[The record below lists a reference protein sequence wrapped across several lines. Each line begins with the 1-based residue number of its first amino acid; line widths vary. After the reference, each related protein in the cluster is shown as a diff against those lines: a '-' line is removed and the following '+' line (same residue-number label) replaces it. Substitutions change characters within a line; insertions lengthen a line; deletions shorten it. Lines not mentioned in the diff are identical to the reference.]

1 MSDQP
6 SNLSPRDRLPD
17 RMQELG
23 QLLEACADPAGDF
36 STSVSERDILRAL
49 INGLP
54 DQLYV
59 KDRQSRFVTANDAV
73 AADKFFR
80 DGRPVTASELI
91 GKSDFDLFEPAV
103 AQGFRDTELAIMA
116 TGRPKVDVL
125 ELNVNIDGS
134 AKWLL
139 MTKLPLRSMNEEI
152 VGLLGIGRDITA
164 RKLAE
169 DRLEFLAH
177 HDALTGLPNRALF
190 ADRLQQAVLHGT
202 RNQSKVTVIFLDL
215 DRFKL
220 VNDSL
225 GHEAGDKVLEATAN
239 RVQSCLRAN
248 DTVSRMGGD
257 EFVILLPDSPQHA
270 IDLIPVIEKIR
281 TTIAEPFETNRQ
293 WVTVTTSMGIAIFP
307 EDGGD
312 PESLMRSADAAMYAA
327 KQAGRNGF
335 KFHSQSGPSQ
345 TCISIPTT

>member
-6 SNLSPRDRLPD
+6 GNLSPEDRLPD

-23 QLLEACADPAGDF
+23 QLLAACSDPTGDLKC
-36 STSVSERDILRAL
+36 SVSERDMLRAL

-73 AADKFFR
+73 ALNKFFR
-80 DGRPVTASELI
+80 DGRPVTAAELI

-103 AQGFRDTELAIMA
+103 AQGFRDIELAVMA
-116 TGRPKVDVL
+116 TGRPKVDVV

-152 VGLLGIGRDITA
+152 VGLLGIDRDITA

-225 GHEAGDKVLEATAN
+225 GHDAGDKVLEVTAN

-248 DTVSRMGGD
+248 DTVSRLGGD
-257 EFVILLPDSPQHA
+257 EFVILLPDSPQDA
-270 IDLIPVIEKIR
+270 IDLIPVIEEIR
-281 TTIAEPFETNRQ
+281 TAIAEPVEINGQ

-335 KFHSQSGPSQ
+335 RFHS
-345 TCISIPTT
+345 